1 MKTVRLYEVGEEVLI
16 RARITD
22 VAIDNGDIVYQVQ
35 SVDNGKG
42 MGIWFKDD
50 QLISI
55 DPLKQPDSES

>member
-1 MKTVRLYEVGEEVLI
+1 MKTVRLYEIGEEVLI

-22 VAIDNGDIVYQVQ
+22 VAIDNGDIAYQVQ

-50 QLISI
+50 QLISV
-55 DPLKQPDSES
+55 DPVPKTESES